1 MEKRDFKRI
10 PARIEFNC
18 NNIDYYGTITNLSA
32 NGMFIKSQKINFPL
46 DSQLNVFIAL
56 QDDVLNLQ
64 VKIKRITKSNGYY
77 DGLGVT
83 LVNLPKKYL
92 KLLIKLNRT
101 SQSGVPPLL

>member
-1 MEKRDFKRI
+1 MEKRFFKRI
-10 PARIEFNC
+10 PATIEFNC

-32 NGMFIKSQKINFPL
+32 NGMFIKSQRINFPL
-46 DSQLNVFIAL
+46 DSQFNLFIPL
-56 QDDVLNLQ
+56 KDDFLNLR